1 MKQSRYHNLHKNG
14 NGFIRA
20 YEEIDMRIYI
30 TKTNGLSLEN
40 PLQYRQWMIAEIAHG
55 LGCREMGILCYNG
68 SAESDES
75 LKSTG

>member
-1 MKQSRYHNLHKNG
+1 
-14 NGFIRA
+14 
-20 YEEIDMRIYI
+20 MRVYI

-75 LKSTG
+75 LKSRIELGSGQGDLSVANREWVSV